1 MKWREIAQARHS
13 YLLIAPSF
21 ALVAAFLYY
30 PALSGIYHAFTRWQT
45 VGVSIWVGTDNFV
58 AMASDPFILHGIVN
72 QLILSLADFAKALI
86 PPFIVA
92 ELIYALPRERERY
105 WMRTFFVL
113 PMVAPMMV
121 IILMWY
127 FIYDANMGL
136 LNQTLG
142 ALGLDSWRQAWLGD
156 PDFALGSII
165 AIGFPWVGALAF
177 LIFMAGLNNI
187 PGEILDAARI
197 DGAGPLR
204 RVFHIDIPMLV
215 PQIRLVV
222 VLALIAGIQDFG
234 RILVMTGGGPGYA
247 TYVPALWMYEQ
258 TFQLAHFGYACAIGL
273 MLFIVILSG
282 STLVLRLMK
291 SDMDN

>member
-1 MKWREIAQARHS
+1 VKWREIAQARHS

-45 VGVSIWVGTDNFV
+45 VGVSIWVGLDNFV

-165 AIGFPWVGALAF
+165 AIGFP
-177 LIFMAGLNNI
+177 
-187 PGEILDAARI
+187 
-197 DGAGPLR
+197 LR

>member
-1 MKWREIAQARHS
+1 MKWRKIAQARRS

-45 VGVSIWVGTDNFV
+45 VGVSIWVGIDNFV
-58 AMASDPFILHGIVN
+58 AMASDPFISHGITN
-72 QLILSLADFAKALI
+72 QLMLSLADFAKALI

-121 IILMWY
+121 IILMRY

-156 PDFALGSII
+156 PDFALGSTISP
-165 AIGFPWVGALAF
+165 AKFSTPPASTAP
-177 LIFMAGLNNI
+177 ARC
-187 PGEILDAARI
+187 AASSTSTSRCWC
-197 DGAGPLR
+197 R
-204 RVFHIDIPMLV
+204 RSAWWSSWHLLPVSRTSV
-215 PQIRLVV
+215 
-222 VLALIAGIQDFG
+222 AS
-234 RILVMTGGGPGYA
+234 
-247 TYVPALWMYEQ
+247 W
-258 TFQLAHFGYACAIGL
+258 
-273 MLFIVILSG
+273 
-282 STLVLRLMK
+282 
-291 SDMDN
+291 

>member
-1 MKWREIAQARHS
+1 MKWKEIAAARRS
-13 YLLIAPSF
+13 YLLLAPSF
-21 ALVAAFLYY
+21 ALVVTFLYY

-45 VGVSIWVGTDNFV
+45 VGVSLWVGLDNFV
-58 AMASDPFILHGIVN
+58 ALASDPFIRHGIAN
-72 QLILSLADFAKALI
+72 QIVLTLADFAKALI
-86 PPFIVA
+86 PPFVVA
-92 ELIYALPRERERY
+92 ELIYSLPRERERY
-105 WMRTFFVL
+105 WMRTFFVI

-142 ALGLDSWRQAWLGD
+142 ALGLDHWRQAWLGD
-156 PDFALGSII
+156 PDVALGSII
-165 AIGFPWVGALAF
+165 ALGFPWVGALAL

-197 DGAGPLR
+197 DGTSAWR
-204 RVFHIDIPMLV
+204 RVFHIDLPMLV
-215 PQIRLVV
+215 PQIRLVII
-222 VLALIAGIQDFG
+222 LALIASIQDFG
-234 RILVMTGGGPGYA
+234 RILVLTGGGPGYA

-258 TFQLAHFGYACAIGL
+258 TFQLSHFGYACAIGL
-273 MLFIVILSG
+273 SLFVIILVG

-291 SDMDN
+291 SDMDT